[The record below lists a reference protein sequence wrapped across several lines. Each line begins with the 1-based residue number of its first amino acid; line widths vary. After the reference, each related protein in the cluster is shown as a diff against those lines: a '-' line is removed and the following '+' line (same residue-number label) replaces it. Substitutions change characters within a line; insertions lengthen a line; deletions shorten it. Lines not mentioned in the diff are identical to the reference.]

1 MNFVQAFQE
10 MKRIHGF
17 CPCCG
22 DVFRLSDA
30 TIFTKGAPP
39 STPFDKVDQ
48 EQAKVQRAVDRFDE
62 REQEIREHATA
73 LGQKAARKK
82 LKCIAGYFVERGVD
96 PQDVK
101 TLFHPVDYVVFRG
114 LNGKK
119 VTGIELVD
127 RPPVTGAREK
137 LQKTIRGALKAGNV
151 EWRTWRI
158 DADAGRVEEEGG

>member
-22 DVFRLSDA
+22 EVFRLSEA
-30 TIFTKGAPP
+30 TVFTKGAPP
-39 STPFDKVDQ
+39 ATPFDKVER
-48 EQAKVQRAVDRFDE
+48 EQAKVDRAVEKFE
-62 REQEIREHATA
+62 EKEEAIREHATA
-73 LGQKAARKK
+73 LGQKAAKKK
-82 LKCIAGYFVERGVD
+82 LKRIAGYFVERGVD

-114 LNGKK
+114 LNGKQVK
-119 VTGIELVD
+119 AIELVD
-127 RPPVTGAREK
+127 RPPTSSAREK
-137 LQKTIRGALKAGNV
+137 LQKSIRGALKAGNV